1 MPSFH
6 QLDQRATAGESLTI
20 AFFGG
25 SLTWGAQA
33 TNPQVTSYRA
43 LVSREFERRYPAAH
57 FRFWDAA
64 IGGTGSQ
71 LAAFR
76 LERDIQS
83 KNPDLVFLDFTI
95 NDDPFS
101 STDSDRL
108 AAYES
113 IIRRLICSGIPIVQ
127 VILPA
132 KIDVLPQ
139 PPARPLDEQHKA
151 IGQAYALPLADAVIL
166 VKTCV
171 ADGKTT
177 PDALWDLPQD
187 ATHPGDAGYALYAQA
202 AWQAYLTAIQHKS
215 CCTVPDKM
223 LFADTYMTV
232 TRYGLCSSGKWPA
245 GWQPGIPNRN
255 AIAYDFIPSRWMDS
269 VAVASRD
276 KDLSSSSPEP
286 LILFVRGRNLFF
298 FGEGTPTSGKY
309 HIHIDGKEVKTV
321 DIGAQWKTGAGRYFE
336 MLAQGLNPAVEH
348 KVEIIPELQP
358 DQELRLESLCI
369 AGAPATAERR

>member
-1 MPSFH
+1 MPSFD
-6 QLDQRATAGESLTI
+6 QFDQRATSGKSLTI
-20 AFFGG
+20 AFLGG

-76 LERDIQS
+76 LERDVLSQ
-83 KNPDLVFLDFTI
+83 KPDLLFLDFTI

-101 STDSDRL
+101 APDPDRL

-113 IIRRLICSGIPIVQ
+113 IIRRLISSGIPVVQ

-132 KIDVLPQ
+132 KKDVLPQ
-139 PPARPLDEQHKA
+139 PPVRPLDEQHKA
-151 IGQAYALPLADAVIL
+151 IGQAYALPLADAVTL
-166 VKTCV
+166 VKACV
-171 ADGKTT
+171 ASGKTT
-177 PDALWDLPQD
+177 PDTLWDLPQD
-187 ATHPGDAGYALYAQA
+187 STHPGDAGYALYAQA

-215 CCTVPDKM
+215 RCTVPDKM

-232 TRYGLCSSGKWPA
+232 RRYRLGSSGKWPT
-245 GWQPGIPNRN
+245 GWQPGMPNRN
-255 AIAYDFIPSRWMDS
+255 AVAYDFIPSRWMDS

-276 KDLSSSSPEP
+276 KDTSPNAPEP
-286 LILFVRGRNLFF
+286 LVLFVRGRNLFF

-309 HIHIDGKEVKTV
+309 HIHIDGIKVKTV
-321 DIGAQWKTGAGRYFE
+321 DIGAQWKTGVGRYFE
-336 MLAQGLNPAVEH
+336 MLAQGLDPAVEH

-358 DQELRLESLCI
+358 GQELRLESLCI
-369 AGAPATAERR
+369 AGEPATVERH